1 MFKGIFLAKEVTAS
15 IFKRWNALLLL
26 GVGVFLLAAACTSTV
41 PAEKPGATPPPTS
54 ITTPEPLSDDGTP
67 SVNTPNTPEPGA
79 DRRPIPNDGD
89 STTRRIP
96 ETPVVESNQLL
107 PSNTLAL
114 VLAISGGSSASTLK
128 TIVNDSSTGEMLGT
142 KFIALESSSKSV
154 VLYLPDSGEVTV
166 LNSYTSPSYAP
177 HFKRPYTVND
187 HLYLSDKY
195 TNGGSMT
202 ITEYSTSDL
211 SREAEW
217 GTSTDVID
225 PGYAVAGGQVYFKT
239 ASTEQ
244 WSMSRG
250 FYNTPGDFIRSSFG
264 DRSQTSELTSPETSF
279 KLISSGDTIYGAHLP
294 TGGDPV
300 TGVFTVDPNTG
311 LPAAQYIAAFEVD
324 GLDNYMSM
332 SFQHVVI
339 EDGFAYWL
347 AAHTSTAT
355 PVVEFYATDLTD
367 PSGTI
372 QQWKFSLPESSA
384 AVSGLSRTFDVDGG
398 YLVFQPY
405 YEGGDRSK
413 LVIYDTVEGTAEL
426 VDTGFSIIDTQV
438 IYIE

>member
-15 IFKRWNALLLL
+15 TFNRWNALLLL
-26 GVGVFLLAAACTSTV
+26 GVGVLLLAAACTTV
-41 PAEKPGATPPPTS
+41 APTENPGATPPSTS
-54 ITTPEPLSDDGTP
+54 IPTPEPFSDDGPLPHPDDTP
-67 SVNTPNTPEPGA
+67 VPA
-79 DRRPIPNDGD
+79 VARRPAPSNGD
-89 STTRRIP
+89 STTLRIP
-96 ETPVVESNQLL
+96 ETPVVESAQLL

-114 VLAISGGSSASTLK
+114 VMAISGGGSTSTLK
-128 TIVNDSSTGEMLGT
+128 TIVNDSSSGEMLGT
-142 KFIALESSSKSV
+142 KFITLESSSKSV
-154 VLYLPDSGEVTV
+154 VLYVPGSGETTV

-202 ITEYSTSDL
+202 IAEYSTSDL
-211 SREAEW
+211 SRAAEW
-217 GTSTDVID
+217 GTSSDVID
-225 PGYAVAGGQVYFKT
+225 PGYAVADGQVYFKT
-239 ASTEQ
+239 ASREN

-250 FYNTPGDFIRSSFG
+250 FYNTPGDFIRSSFS

-279 KLISSGDTIYGAHLP
+279 KLISSGDTLYGAHLP
-294 TGGDPV
+294 ASDDPV
-300 TGVFTVDPNTG
+300 TGVFTVDRNTG
-311 LPAAQYIAAFEVD
+311 LPADQYIAAFEVD
-324 GLDNYMSM
+324 GLNDYMSM

-347 AAHTSTAT
+347 AARTSTAT
-355 PVVEFYATDLTD
+355 PVIELHATDLTD
-367 PSGTI
+367 PSGGI
-372 QQWKFSLPESSA
+372 LQWTFSVPESAA
-384 AVSGLSRTFDVDGG
+384 AVSGLSSSFDVDGG
-398 YLVFQPY
+398 YVVFQPY

-426 VDTGFSIIDTQV
+426 VDTGFRITDTQV